1 MMKHDE
7 THSNMMKQI
16 DKTLVAERFARARK
30 TYAREAKVQRQVAEK
45 MIGLIEAHTAR
56 IKYRDIVEIGCGT
69 GAFSRLLKERLQPE
83 SCLFNDLCPEMEE
96 FVAALCDGNNPAAG
110 RRGCFETTSLFESG
124 IRFEAGDAEQLTF
137 PRPLDLIASCS
148 TFQWFSDLQRFF
160 HRAHAALNDGG
171 ILAFTTFGEENMR
184 EIRSLTGSGLD
195 YTSPS
200 RLREMLHEASFDILH
215 FEEEVVSLS
224 FPSPKDVLKHLRMT
238 GVTGTTKSMW
248 TPHRFALFCREY
260 EARFGV
266 EKETE
271 KKAVEKEAGKEVAE
285 EAKKGVTLTYHPIYI
300 IARKNPS

>member
-1 MMKHDE
+1 
-7 THSNMMKQI
+7 MKQI

-45 MIGLIEAHTAR
+45 MMGLIEAHTAR

-96 FVAALCDGNNPAAG
+96 FVAALC
-110 RRGCFETTSLFESG
+110 LESG
-124 IRFEAGDAEQLTF
+124 IRFESGDAEQLTF

-200 RLREMLHEASFDILH
+200 RLREMLHEASFDIVH
-215 FEEEVVSLS
+215 FEEEVVSLA
-224 FPSPKDVLKHLRMT
+224 FPTPKDVLKHLRMT

-266 EKETE
+266 EKEAE
-271 KKAVEKEAGKEVAE
+271 KEAQFGAEKEAGKEVAE